1 MGHGRGQSACG
12 PLAVITPKPGTRS
25 IADALEAM
33 AALPLLRFTDIGLQG
48 LLVIAPHPDDESLG
62 CGGMIAAACAARV
75 PVTVLIVSDGAGSH
89 PNSAAYPPD
98 RLRAVREAETLEAAA
113 ELGLASDR
121 VTFLRL
127 PDRFVPSDGAQ
138 ADATVATMIEA
149 ARVGQADTLAV
160 TWRHDPHCDH
170 QAAFELAR
178 RAQLQLPGRQLLA
191 YPIWGL
197 SRPGHERIAETE
209 IRGFRLAIGEHMPA
223 KRRAI
228 AAHRSQTTALID
240 DDPSGFRLTPADLAR
255 FDGPSET
262 FLKVTP

>member
-1 MGHGRGQSACG
+1 MTV
-12 PLAVITPKPGTRS
+12 PTPRTLS

-33 AALPLLRFTDIGLQG
+33 AALPLVRFSDLGIQG

-62 CGGMIAAACAARV
+62 CGGMIAASCASGV

-89 PNSAAYPPD
+89 PNSTAYPPD
-98 RLRAVREAETLEAAA
+98 RLRVLREAETLAAAA
-113 ELGLASDR
+113 ELGLAPDR
-121 VTFLRL
+121 VRFLRL
-127 PDRFVPSDGAQ
+127 PDRFVPSEGAQ
-138 ADATVATMIEA
+138 AEAAVAAMVDA
-149 ARVGQADTLAV
+149 ARVGQARTLAV

-178 RAQLQLPGRQLLA
+178 RAHLRLPGTQLLA

-209 IRGFRLAIGEHMPA
+209 ISGFRLAIGEHIPA

-255 FDGPSET
+255 FDGPSEI
-262 FLKVTP
+262 FLKVNP